1 MFRSVSLAKDDL
13 EMIFPLS
20 KQCVIVQDA
29 EEAGLSQMQRLNF
42 SEYLEYFARVAQ
54 LQYYGS
60 EMHEIPLNKKVQN
73 LMDDLFEQH
82 DMVRT
87 QIEEHQI
94 AYEGSDD
101 EY

>member
-1 MFRSVSLAKDDL
+1 
-13 EMIFPLS
+13 
-20 KQCVIVQDA
+20 
-29 EEAGLSQMQRLNF
+29 
-42 SEYLEYFARVAQ
+42 
-54 LQYYGS
+54 
-60 EMHEIPLNKKVQN
+60 MHEIPLNKKVQN